1 MRYGVDNGCRA
12 KIRKSVLAQVDG
24 GYHRCAVYLGT
35 PLLGLGFP
43 SLGMKATKPKKQE
56 IVLDSVT
63 SEATV
68 SSIGSRLRLRT
79 YGADAP
85 VKFVNGLFG
94 WV

>member
-1 MRYGVDNGCRA
+1 MQSEDQKKCPGT
-12 KIRKSVLAQVDG
+12 G
-24 GYHRCAVYLGT
+24 GRRV
-35 PLLGLGFP
+35 P
-43 SLGMKATKPKKQE
+43 SLRCIFRDSLARVRVSQSGYESNKTRKQE

>member
-1 MRYGVDNGCRA
+1 MQSEDQKKCPGTGGRRLPSLRCIFRD
-12 KIRKSVLAQVDG
+12 SLARV
-24 GYHRCAVYLGT
+24 R
-35 PLLGLGFP
+35 FP
-43 SLGMKATKPKKQE
+43 SNKTRKQE